1 MARKGELL
9 QIIRERDER
18 ISALEARLRNAE
30 RRETLDQEAYSRGL
44 ALWQAR
50 YPSATLSPFLLSMR
64 NFRELVVWLLDEA
77 AAALAARAGIGS

>member
-1 MARKGELL
+1 MARKCELL

-18 ISALEARLRNAE
+18 ISTLEARLRNAE
-30 RRETLDQEAYSRGL
+30 RHETLDQEAYARGV

-50 YPSATLSPFLLSMR
+50 YPSATLSPFLLSMQ

-77 AAALAARAGIGS
+77 ARLAFVRSE